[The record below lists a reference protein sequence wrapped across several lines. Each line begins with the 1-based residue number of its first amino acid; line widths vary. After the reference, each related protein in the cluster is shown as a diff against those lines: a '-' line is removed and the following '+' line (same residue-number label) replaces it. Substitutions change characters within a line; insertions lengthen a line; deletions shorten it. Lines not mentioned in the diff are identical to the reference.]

1 MLLAID
7 PTHQRRGVGR
17 MLAQHGLDLAAKEGR
32 DVFLI
37 ATPEGK
43 PLYQS
48 LGFRELV
55 EPYDVLGT
63 TYSSMSWSA
72 AGPTTLP

>member
-7 PTHQRRGVGR
+7 PRQQRRGIGR
-17 MLAQHGLDLAAKEGR
+17 MLAKHGLDLAAKEGR
-32 DVFLI
+32 DAFLV

-55 EPYDVLGT
+55 DPYDVLGT
-63 TYSSMSWSA
+63 TYSSMLWSVE
-72 AGPTTLP
+72 GPVS